1 MGGGGAPNISSLVPT
16 SDGEY
21 TATLI
26 PVDNWNTNELTAHQL
41 RPLRMAII
49 AGSFPYKQQ
58 LEEHKHKLRL
68 SSTDAVLSEP
78 VDDIGDQKDK
88 KDKVQA
94 FRFLGVDVERQEVD
108 ADGKKI
114 TEWVKLPLAASYQM
128 WLDQTYVPFQPED
141 PKLEQVRFPG
151 LAMPLLR
158 EFHANKA
165 SAPGLPGMAQLMG
178 AGRMQPGGLQPS
190 KSGPEEGAV
199 ENDNTSKAMEQALKK
214 LPKLQGTLAKLTD
227 VQPKQIAAP
236 KFRQP
241 KLVDAFN
248 PNVSLSDD
256 APQAAAPDKNANA
269 GQDYIPDYA
278 LVRVVDVNVEPGHR
292 YHYRLR
298 VRMANPNY
306 KRDDVASPE
315 YKEAESL
322 VSEGWAELRQ
332 TVSVPQES
340 FSYVVDEAQGV
351 NLREKRQIPAES
363 AQAELWRNNPNPDQ
377 VVMQFQ
383 RWLEWTA
390 RSRKDAEL
398 VPVGDWTLAD
408 RVLVTRGEY
417 IGRKVKVDI
426 PIWIYT
432 RNAFI
437 LPNEDKSGKTRVGR
451 VKTGIDVDFGEENPE
466 SNLIL
471 VDFEGGRV
479 NIPSSKADDTC
490 PIEVLMLSPDGKL
503 LARNSLKDTNDGAR
517 QKRRDEVLKRVQE
530 VRAGK

>member
-1 MGGGGAPNISSLVPT
+1 
-16 SDGEY
+16 
-21 TATLI
+21 
-26 PVDNWNTNELTAHQL
+26 
-41 RPLRMAII
+41 MAII

-58 LEEHKHKLRL
+58 LEEHKLKLRL
-68 SSTDAVLSEP
+68 SSTDAVLSEL
-78 VDDIGDQKDK
+78 VDDIGEQKDK

-108 ADGKKI
+108 ADGKKL
-114 TEWVKLPLAASYQM
+114 TEWVKLPLAAMYQL

-158 EFHANKA
+158 EFHASKA

-178 AGRMQPGGLQPS
+178 AGRMQPGGLQQPS

-199 ENDNTSKAMEQALKK
+199 ENDNTNKAMEEALKK
-214 LPKLQGTLAKLTD
+214 LPKLQSTLAKLTEA
-227 VQPKQIAAP
+227 QPKQIAAP

-241 KLVDAFN
+241 KIVDAFN
-248 PNVSLSDD
+248 PNVNLSDD

-269 GQDYIPDYA
+269 GQDYIPEYA
-278 LVRVVDVNVEPGHR
+278 LVRVVDVNIDPDKR
-292 YHYRLR
+292 YRYRLR

-306 KRDDVASPE
+306 KHEDVASPE
-315 YKEAESL
+315 YKEAESV
-322 VSEGWAELRQ
+322 VSESWYELKQ
-332 TVSVPQES
+332 TVFVPKET
-340 FSYVVDEAQGV
+340 FYYVVDEKQSV
-351 NLREKRQIPAES
+351 TRKEMTQIPPES
-363 AQAELWRNNPNPDQ
+363 AQAELWKKNANPEQ
-377 VVMQFQ
+377 VVMQFH
-383 RWLEWTA
+383 RWVEWTA

-398 VPVGDWTLAD
+398 VPVGDWTIAD
-408 RVLVTRGEY
+408 RVLVARGEY
-417 IGRKVKVDI
+417 IGRKEKVDI

-437 LPNEDKSGKTRVGR
+437 LPVENPKEKARLK

-479 NIPSSKADDTC
+479 NIPSSKVDDTC
-490 PIEVLMLSPDGKL
+490 PIEVLMMSPDGKL
-503 LARNSLKDTNDGAR
+503 LARNSLKDTNDAAR